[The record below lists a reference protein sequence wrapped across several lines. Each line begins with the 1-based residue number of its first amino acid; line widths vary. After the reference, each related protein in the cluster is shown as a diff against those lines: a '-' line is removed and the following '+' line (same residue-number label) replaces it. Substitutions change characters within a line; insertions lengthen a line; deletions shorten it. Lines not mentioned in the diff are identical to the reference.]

1 MTTSSCTLPGMDFE
15 AMDAIPI
22 NPGGI
27 VDPMNI
33 VGREAE
39 IHCILG
45 DLARGSG
52 VHQPGERRHGKT
64 SVSRAVQVRARERGW
79 TVVQRSVEGMRTTD
93 AVLEALTTGLTDQLP
108 NMIRARAWLKSR
120 ADVKLGGVS
129 VRAEPTTLDDV
140 VVEACE
146 HAPRV
151 LLILDEL
158 PICARA
164 LEQSEPGA
172 GLAFLHSL
180 RRMRQDNAKLTMLCL
195 GSIGFHHVVPSL
207 QGALNDLQTRA
218 LHPLAEAGARELA
231 TRLLKSTDIPLG
243 IRRDLAEP
251 MARLSEGVP
260 FYLHHLADGCDR
272 RACRSEPLSGD
283 DVTRMVDDAITDPDD
298 PWDLKHYVTR
308 LPDYY
313 GAEAPA
319 AAAIL
324 DHVAQT
330 PSDRHAIETG
340 LTAQSDEI
348 AAADAIGLLG
358 RLEQDHYLVN
368 EAGRRRF
375 RSELVRRAW
384 LRWRT

>member
-1 MTTSSCTLPGMDFE
+1 MGFE
-15 AMDAIPI
+15 ELAAIPI

-27 VDPMNI
+27 VDPTNI
-33 VGREAE
+33 VGREEE
-39 IHCILG
+39 IGAILG

-108 NMIRARAWLKSR
+108 SMTRARAWLKSST
-120 ADVKLGGVS
+120 DVKVGGVS
-129 VRAEPTTLDDV
+129 VRPEPMTLDDV
-140 VVEACE
+140 VVEACD

-164 LEQSEPGA
+164 LEQTEPGA

-180 RRMRQDNAKLTMLCL
+180 RRMRQDNPKLTMLCL

-207 QGALNDLQTRA
+207 QGALNDLQKRA
-218 LHPLAEAGARELA
+218 LHPLAEAGARELSA
-231 TRLLKSTDIPLG
+231 RLLKSTDIPLD

-272 RACRSEPLSGD
+272 RACRGEPLSGD
-283 DVTRMVDDAITDPDD
+283 DVTLMVDDAIADPDD

-324 DHVAQT
+324 DHIAQT
-330 PSDRHAIETG
+330 PSDRRAIEIG
-340 LTAQSDEI
+340 LAAQSDEI
-348 AAADAIGLLG
+348 AGADALDLLG

-384 LRWRT
+384 QRWRT